1 MIRWGKGQGLSFFKG
16 INYDRGLLLLKRMI
30 YIHKNI
36 IHVGSS
42 KFNGSMLSMPFHF
55 FYDVI
60 SLQLEVGSIII
71 WLVVGGVACLED
83 KWEDVVGLQNMCGP
97 IIEVAVTDIK
107 EEDLG
112 FDIAIYTGTNEE
124 TH

>member
-1 MIRWGKGQGLSFFKG
+1 ML
-16 INYDRGLLLLKRMI
+16 
-30 YIHKNI
+30 YIHKNR

-71 WLVVGGVACLED
+71 WLVIGGVACLED
-83 KWEDVVGLQNMCGP
+83 KWGYVVRSQNMCGP
-97 IIEVAVTDIK
+97 IIEVAVMDVK
-107 EEDLG
+107 E
-112 FDIAIYTGTNEE
+112 
-124 TH
+124 